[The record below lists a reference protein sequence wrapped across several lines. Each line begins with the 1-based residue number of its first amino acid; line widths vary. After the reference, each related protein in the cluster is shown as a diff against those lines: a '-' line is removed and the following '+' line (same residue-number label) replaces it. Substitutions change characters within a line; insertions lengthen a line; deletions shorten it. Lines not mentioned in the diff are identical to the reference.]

1 MQPDA
6 IDFNKYI
13 GLQYKAKGR
22 DTAGIDC
29 YGLARLVYSQ
39 EFGIELPSFDS
50 DYQADDE
57 QRMQDLI
64 AQYKEG
70 WVKVDKPEPG
80 SIVLFKVMGYETHIG
95 IAVNSES
102 FLHVREGM
110 DSVIEPFSTPRWN
123 KRIVGH
129 FKYLDGA
136 SEVATL
142 NAVPHPLKTERYT
155 MPVPAGYTV
164 ARVVESINQKFD
176 VSSEYAPK
184 LTVMLNGKVVPE
196 ADWDKVVIKHNDA
209 IEYRTVPGKA
219 VARTLAVLA
228 LAVVAPYLGGL
239 AEFAYLGTAGASLG
253 GAAAVF
259 YGTQAAVFIGGM
271 ALIDKIAPIR
281 PPSSPSDPG
290 SSERQLMVNGGSNQ
304 ANRYGAKPVVLGKV
318 RVFPLLG
325 AQNYLTYESERDS
338 YLSMLL
344 EWGFGPL
351 EIDKTTFK
359 FGEVPI
365 SNFTDFTE
373 ITLDRKTEPTAQEL
387 LDFNAIYGK
396 DIDQKNLQQE
406 IVCDGNPEAVVT
418 PGPWIEATTTQQVDS
433 VTVAIHFP
441 QGLRKVKAQGDN
453 AGSSYGTNVNLRLEK
468 STDGV
473 TWTALDSFDASN
485 PVSRTVKQSS
495 WGVVAQPGNDD
506 YPFAWQQ
513 IETDVV
519 ITESLVKK
527 DAFTTTKTYSAVGTD
542 DLKFIR
548 VRRETGDN
556 VEDNPD
562 WRYYHQSI
570 LQSVTFTSNQHP
582 AIDPPNCKI
591 AKTAIKIKATDQL
604 NGNLEGLNAIVQ
616 TIAPTWNGSAWV
628 DAPTSNP
635 ASLMIYVLMH
645 PANPRRKTW
654 NQINQPEM
662 QYFYNYCQTK
672 GFEYNSI
679 LGQQRSV
686 LEVMR
691 DICAAGRA
699 SPNLKDGKWTVTIDE
714 PKAIVQHF
722 TPHNSWGFEGVKNLP
737 ELPHGL
743 RIKYFDQDSSYQESE
758 IIVYNNGY
766 SEANA
771 SLFEAITLPGV
782 TKKSLVIDH
791 ARWHMAQA
799 KLRPEVYTLSTDF
812 EGLVCNRG
820 DRVKVMH
827 DVPMWGLSS
836 GRIKNKITDQVFE
849 LDELIPMEEG
859 KSYTIRVRA
868 NDGSSHVQNVVP
880 YGLTYGST
888 STSLFVDDDLEVSLE
903 DGSTFLWM
911 LASKGTGTNPV
922 VTANALLNPKTTA
935 TDVDRVVFNRGAGNT
950 ADDQSNLYA
959 FLPET
964 DSAYAVSF
972 WAKSA
977 DANTYTAKVE
987 LNKYGTGPSTII
999 TISPEWKRFALYVGP
1014 GAARIW
1020 KTLRIRLD
1028 GSTSATADI
1037 HIWQPQWQEGIELP
1051 PNLQGNVTALTD
1063 GWFDMVKTVNP
1074 IAQANPGDLFLFGEN
1089 QQEAQDLTV
1098 ISIEPAENMSMRMTL
1113 VDYGVTDTYNIFTD
1127 YLDLSE
1133 DVVFES
1139 QITLPPNL
1147 QINAFGLKKPTI
1159 TAFVSDESVMDIIS
1173 KGVFQYNMQVS
1184 FTNAASLP
1192 AQTAVVEAEY
1202 DLAAA
1207 IDSTNIRYA
1216 RTEYQ
1221 RGSVSIKDV
1230 IEGEQYKVR
1239 LRYID
1244 SNGRVG
1250 LWSDY
1255 ATHFVVGKSS
1265 QPAGVTGFNAVAENS
1280 LGKVRLQW
1288 ELNKEPDIKGYEVR
1302 TDTNFGQTTGLIAAG
1317 EETTCFADAPIAPG
1331 QQKTYYIAAYD
1342 YSGNYSSTVAQTTYT
1357 YPAINEVQGVNWN
1370 FADDAL
1376 TSATITLNWL
1386 VPDNAFAVDYYEVT
1400 YNGTIKEVKANTI
1413 TLPANWL
1420 GDRLYTIKVVDIL
1433 GNKSTGV
1440 QNYITKLAPN
1450 PPSNYRSQ
1458 VIDNN
1463 VMLYWTL
1470 PEKTTLPI
1478 DHVSLKKGSTWE
1490 TATDIG
1496 EKKGEFTTVLE
1507 LQSGEFTYWI
1517 ATVDTDGNAS
1527 EPISIT
1533 TQVSEPPDFEFFG
1546 DFQSTFTGTLS
1557 NALKEAGGVVMP
1569 LNVTETW
1576 GEHFSTRT
1584 WDSPEDQITAG
1595 YPIYA
1600 QPTVTT
1606 GYYEEVFDYGTILAS
1621 SKITLNFNGLNF
1633 GGTPLISSSLAVST
1647 DGVNYVTYQ
1656 GVVSVFVTNFRFVK
1670 VRITA
1675 SNTNDKAM
1683 YKLNFLEVRLDA
1695 KKKYD
1700 SLSVT
1705 ALSTDSLGTIVNFN
1719 KEFIDVQSINVTA
1732 NATSALI
1739 AVYDFQDAVLSA
1751 TYSITSNV
1759 CTVSY
1764 PDHGFIAGQ
1773 KLRLGIG
1780 SGLGIT
1786 GVYTVVTAATNS
1798 FTVAM
1803 TAADTTGSVLVY
1815 PQSARVYVFDQ
1826 ASGSGGGNNTH
1837 RVTAVV
1843 SIEVSGY

>member
-39 EFGIELPSFDS
+39 EFNIELPSFDS

-70 WVKVDKPEPG
+70 WVKVDKPEQG

-95 IAVNSES
+95 IAVDSES

-129 FKYLDGA
+129 FKYLAEA

-155 MPVPAGYTV
+155 MPIPAGFTV

-196 ADWDKVVIKHNDA
+196 ADWNKVVIKHNDA
-209 IEYRTVPGKA
+209 IEYRAVPGKGT
-219 VARTLAVLA
+219 ARMIAVLA
-228 LAVVAPYLGGL
+228 LAFIAPHIAMAGLGAIAAATAGTI
-239 AEFAYLGTAGASLG
+239 AIGGTAGMLIYTG
-253 GAAAVF
+253 L
-259 YGTQAAVFIGGM
+259 QAAVMIGGM

-281 PPSSPSDPG
+281 PPAAPSDPG

-373 ITLDRKTEPTAQEL
+373 ITLDRKTEPTAQQL

-396 DIDQKNLQQE
+396 DVDQKNLQQE

-453 AGSSYGTNVNLRLEK
+453 AGDSFGTSTKIRIEK
-468 STDGV
+468 STDGI
-473 TWTALDSFDASN
+473 TWTALDFFDAS
-485 PVSRTVKQSS
+485 PSVSRTITVSDSYYDPILGSIVYTPRQ
-495 WGVVAQPGNDD
+495 
-506 YPFAWQQ
+506 
-513 IETDVV
+513 EV
-519 ITESLVKK
+519 ITESLAKK
-527 DAFTTTKTYSAVGTD
+527 DAFTTTKTYSAVGTE

-604 NGNLEGLNAIVQ
+604 NGNIEGLNAIVQ
-616 TIAPTWNGSAWV
+616 TIAPTWNGTAWV

-654 NQINQPEM
+654 NQINQTEM
-662 QYFYNYCQTK
+662 QYFYNYCQTR

-827 DVPMWGLSS
+827 DVPMWGLGS
-836 GRIKNKITDQVFE
+836 GRVKNKISATVVE
-849 LDELIPMEEG
+849 LDETLTFDAT
-859 KSYTIRVRA
+859 KTYTIRFRTTSG
-868 NDGSSHVQNVVP
+868 DSVVKQLVTP
-880 YGLTYGST
+880 TT
-888 STSLFVDDDLEVSLE
+888 SGYYNE
-903 DGSTFLWM
+903 
-911 LASKGTGTNPV
+911 
-922 VTANALLNPKTTA
+922 
-935 TDVDRVVFNRGAGNT
+935 
-950 ADDQSNLYA
+950 
-959 FLPET
+959 
-964 DSAYAVSF
+964 
-972 WAKSA
+972 
-977 DANTYTAKVE
+977 
-987 LNKYGTGPSTII
+987 I
-999 TISPEWKRFALYVGP
+999 TITEPLL
-1014 GAARIW
+1014 I
-1020 KTLRIRLD
+1020 D
-1028 GSTSATADI
+1028 
-1037 HIWQPQWQEGIELP
+1037 
-1051 PNLQGNVTALTD
+1051 
-1063 GWFDMVKTVNP
+1063 
-1074 IAQANPGDLFLFGEN
+1074 QANPGDLFLFGEN

-1098 ISIEPAENMSMRMTL
+1098 IAIEPAENMSMRMTL

-1133 DVVFES
+1133 DTVFET

-1184 FTNAASLP
+1184 FTNAESLP
-1192 AQTAVVEAEY
+1192 AQTAMVEAEY

-1244 SNGRVG
+1244 SNGRTG

-1280 LGKVRLQW
+1280 LGKVRLSW

-1317 EETTCFADAPIAPG
+1317 EETTCFADAPLAPG

-1357 YPAINEVQGVNWN
+1357 YPTINEVQAVNWN

-1420 GDRLYTIKVVDIL
+1420 GNRLYTIKVVDIL

-1478 DHVSLKKGSTWE
+1478 DHVLLKKGSAWE
-1490 TATDIG
+1490 TAASIG

-1517 ATVDTDGNAS
+1517 ATVDTDGNPS

-1546 DFQSTFTGTLS
+1546 EFQSAFNGTLS
-1557 NALKEAGGVVMP
+1557 NALKEADGVVMP

-1576 GEHFSTRT
+1576 GQHFSTRT
-1584 WDSPEDQITAG
+1584 WDSPQDQITAG

-1606 GYYEEVFDYGTILAS
+1606 GYYEEVFDYGTILSS
-1621 SKITLNFNGLNF
+1621 SKITLNYNGLNF
-1633 GGTPLISSSLAVST
+1633 GGTPNVNSSLAVST

-1656 GVVSVFVTNFRFVK
+1656 GGVSVFVTNFRYVK

-1675 SNTNDKAM
+1675 SNTSDKAM

-1700 SLSVT
+1700 SLSIQ

-1719 KEFIDVQSINVTA
+1719 KEFIDVQSINVTP
-1732 NATSALI
+1732 NATTPLI
-1739 AVYDFQDAVLSA
+1739 AVYDFQDAVLSG
-1751 TYSITSNV
+1751 TYSITSNI

-1773 KLRLGIG
+1773 KMRLGIG

-1786 GVYTVVTAATNS
+1786 GIYTITTATTNS

-1803 TAADTTGSVLVY
+1803 TAANTSGAVLVY
-1815 PQSARVYVFDQ
+1815 PQSARIYVFDNL
-1826 ASGSGGGNNTH
+1826 GGH
-1837 RVTAVV
+1837 RVSATV
-1843 SIEVSGY
+1843 SVEVSGY